1 LILYRTKILRLLLA
15 CKIEYDPKAVRQLH
29 KLNKQIAAKIL
40 DGIEAYADNPIETK
54 TKKLK
59 TPFDGAYRL
68 RIGDYRV
75 IFYKEDDLMLVSK
88 IAHRK
93 QVYL

>member
-1 LILYRTKILRLLLA
+1 LGYE
-15 CKIEYDPKAVRQLH
+15 IEYDPKAVKQLQ
-29 KLNKQIAAKIL
+29 KLNKHEASKIL
-40 DGIEAYADNPIETK
+40 DDIEAYASDPIK
-54 TKKLK
+54 TKIKKFK

-75 IFYKEDDLMLVSK
+75 VFYEEEGLMLISK

>member
-1 LILYRTKILRLLLA
+1 MAYN
-15 CKIEYDPKAVRQLH
+15 IEYDPKAVKELK
-29 KLNKQIAAKIL
+29 KLDKTIASAIL
-40 DGIEAYADNPIETK
+40 DCIEQFADNPLLTK
-54 TKKLK
+54 IKKLK

-68 RIGDYRV
+68 RCGDYRV
-75 IFYKEDDLMLVSK
+75 IFYQEDELMLISK

>member
-1 LILYRTKILRLLLA
+1 MDYS
-15 CKIEYDPKAVRQLH
+15 IEYDPKALKQLK
-29 KLNKQIAAKIL
+29 KLDKSVAKLLL
-40 DGIEAYADNPIETK
+40 DGIEEFASNPVLTK
-54 TKKLK
+54 IKKLK

-75 IFYKEDDLMLVSK
+75 IFYQENDLMLISK

-93 QVYL
+93 DVYI

>member
-1 LILYRTKILRLLLA
+1 LDCNIQ
-15 CKIEYDPKAVRQLH
+15 YDPKAIKQLK
-29 KLNKQIAAKIL
+29 KLDKTIASNIL
-40 DGIEAYADNPIETK
+40 DGIEEYFNNPIITK
-54 TKKLK
+54 IKKLK

-75 IFYKEDDLMLVSK
+75 IFYQEDDLVLISK

-93 QVYL
+93 QVYN

>member
-1 LILYRTKILRLLLA
+1 MSEINLDYN
-15 CKIEYDPKAVRQLH
+15 IEYDPKAVKQLK
-29 KLNKQIAAKIL
+29 KLDKHEASKIL
-40 DGIEAYADNPIETK
+40 DGIEEYASNPNVTK
-54 TKKLK
+54 IKKLK

-75 IFYKEDDLMLVSK
+75 IFYQENHLILISK

-93 QVYL
+93 QIYL

>member
-1 LILYRTKILRLLLA
+1 MDIR
-15 CKIEYDPKAVRQLH
+15 YDPKAIKQLS
-29 KLNKQIAAKIL
+29 KLDKPIASKLL
-40 DGIEAYADNPIETK
+40 DGIEEYASNPK
-54 TKKLK
+54 SKKVVKLK

-75 IFYKEDDLMLVSK
+75 VFFQEDDLMLISK

>member
-1 LILYRTKILRLLLA
+1 MAYN
-15 CKIEYDPKAVRQLH
+15 IEYDPKAIKQLQ
-29 KLNKQIAAKIL
+29 KMDKSVASKIL
-40 DGIEAYADNPIETK
+40 DGIEEFASNPVLTK
-54 TKKLK
+54 IKKLK

-75 IFYKEDDLMLVSK
+75 LFYQENELMLISK

-93 QVYL
+93 EVYI

>member
-1 LILYRTKILRLLLA
+1 LDCNIH
-15 CKIEYDPKAVRQLH
+15 YDPKVIKQLQ
-29 KLNKQIAAKIL
+29 KLDKTIASNIL
-40 DGIEAYADNPIETK
+40 DGIEEYFNSPIITK
-54 TKKLK
+54 IKKLK

-75 IFYKEDDLMLVSK
+75 IFYQEDDLVLVSK

-93 QVYL
+93 QIYI

>member
-1 LILYRTKILRLLLA
+1 MAYD
-15 CKIEYDPKAVRQLH
+15 IEYDPKAFKQLQ
-29 KLNKQIAAKIL
+29 KLNPTIAKDIL
-40 DGIEAYADNPIETK
+40 DGIEEFANTPMLTK
-54 TKKLK
+54 IKKLK

-75 IFYKEDDLMLVSK
+75 IFYQEDNLMLISK

-93 QVYL
+93 EVY

>member
-1 LILYRTKILRLLLA
+1 MAYNIQ
-15 CKIEYDPKAVRQLH
+15 YDPKAVKQLQ
-29 KLNKQIAAKIL
+29 KLDKSIVSKIL
-40 DGIEAYADNPIETK
+40 DVIEEFSSNPVLSKI
-54 TKKLK
+54 KKLK

-75 IFYKEDDLMLVSK
+75 VFYQEGELMLISK

>member
-1 LILYRTKILRLLLA
+1 MGYNIQ
-15 CKIEYDPKAVRQLH
+15 YDPKAIKQLQ
-29 KLNKQIAAKIL
+29 KLDKSVASEIL
-40 DGIEAYADNPIETK
+40 NGIEQYVLNPIPTK
-54 TKKLK
+54 IKKLK

-75 IFYKEDDLMLVSK
+75 VFYQECELFLVSK

>member
-1 LILYRTKILRLLLA
+1 MD
-15 CKIEYDPKAVRQLH
+15 CSIEYDPKAVKQLK
-29 KLNKQIAAKIL
+29 KLDRYEASKIL
-40 DGIEAYADNPIETK
+40 DGIEDYVSNPSSAKI
-54 TKKLK
+54 KKLK

-68 RIGDYRV
+68 RVGDYRV
-75 IFYKEDDLMLVSK
+75 IFYQEDNLILISK

>member
-1 LILYRTKILRLLLA
+1 MD
-15 CKIEYDPKAVRQLH
+15 CKIEYDLKAVKQLQ
-29 KLNKQIAAKIL
+29 KLDKHQAKLIL
-40 DGIEAYADNPIETK
+40 EGIENHISNPIPTK
-54 TKKLK
+54 IKKLK

-75 IFYKEDDLMLVSK
+75 IIYKENELILISR

-93 QVYL
+93 QVYKK

>member
-1 LILYRTKILRLLLA
+1 LGYS
-15 CKIEYDPKAVRQLH
+15 IEYDPKAVKQLH
-29 KLNKQIAAKIL
+29 KLNKHEASKIL
-40 DGIEAYADNPIETK
+40 DGIESYANDPIKTK

-75 IFYKEDDLMLVSK
+75 IFYEEEGLILVSK

>member
-1 LILYRTKILRLLLA
+1 MAYNIQ
-15 CKIEYDPKAVRQLH
+15 YDPKAVKQLQ
-29 KLNKQIAAKIL
+29 KLDKSIASKIL
-40 DGIEAYADNPIETK
+40 DGIEEFSSNPVLTK
-54 TKKLK
+54 IKKLK

-75 IFYKEDDLMLVSK
+75 VFYQEDNLMLISRV
-88 IAHRK
+88 AHRK

>member
-1 LILYRTKILRLLLA
+1 MAYR
-15 CKIEYDPKAVRQLH
+15 IEYDPKAVKQLQ
-29 KLNKQIAAKIL
+29 KLNKTVASNLL
-40 DGIEAYADNPIETK
+40 DGIEAYTDNPVLTK
-54 TKKLK
+54 VKKLK

-75 IFYKEDDLMLVSK
+75 VFYQEDKLMLISK